1 LPGGVGALAVQPDQE
16 VFPGQLRSGDPDQ
29 QLPAGMTAA
38 AVLDR
43 SDHRV
48 QASDHV
54 QSLDQFGHRHHARG
68 RRQRRVRRADP
79 HALPPALAAP

>member
-1 LPGGVGALAVQPDQE
+1 MAVQPDQE

-54 QSLDQFGHRHHARG
+54 QSLDQLSAIMKFPRLEGSAIT
-68 RRQRRVRRADP
+68 
-79 HALPPALAAP
+79 